1 MAVAGNRWGGP
12 DPQLAGMR
20 REYLA
25 DGLEVADLAADP
37 IEAFVAWLNEVEA
50 AGLPE
55 PNAMVVSTV
64 GPGGTPSS
72 RMTLLKDVDERG
84 FVFFTNYTSRK
95 AREIDANPA
104 VSLLF
109 PWHGLRRQVIV
120 GGRAGRVSR
129 EESAAY
135 FASRPRG
142 SKLGAWASRQSAVLS
157 SRAEIDDRYEE
168 LTHRWPEGGVE
179 VPAPDFWGGYRVVPH
194 DVEFWQGRTSRL
206 HDRLRF
212 TRAANGWEVVRLAP

>member
-1 MAVAGNRWGGP
+1 MPDQWRGP

-20 REYLA
+20 QEYLA
-25 DGLEVADLAADP
+25 DGLDVADLAADP
-37 IEAFVAWLNEVEA
+37 VDAFAAWLSEVNG

-64 GPGGTPSS
+64 GADGTPTS

-95 AREIDANPA
+95 AGEIDANPA

-120 GGRAGRVSR
+120 TGRAERVTAA
-129 EESAAY
+129 ESAAY
-135 FASRPRG
+135 FASRPHA
-142 SKLGAWASRQSAVLS
+142 SQVGAWASRQSSVLN
-157 SRAEIDDRYEE
+157 SRAELDERYAE
-168 LTHRWPEGGVE
+168 LARRWPEGTA
-179 VPAPDFWGGYRVVPH
+179 VPVPGFWGGYRVVPQA
-194 DVEFWQGRTSRL
+194 VEFWQGRTSRL

-212 TRAANGWEVVRLAP
+212 TRADAGWDVARLAP